1 MLKIKQYLALLFIFL
16 LIGLPSYGREPKVF
30 RIGTGTPGGT
40 YFTMGALIAHA
51 ISNPEG
57 SRECSRGGSCGVPGL
72 EAVSKSSEGSVEN
85 IYNLRTGK
93 VEAAIVQSDIAWL
106 AYEGKGEFSLDGP
119 FQDLV
124 AISILWPEDLHL
136 IVRTDQKISQI
147 TDLYNRSISLGAIGS
162 GTLLNAELTLYAQDI
177 SIAQINPYYDG
188 LSQSGRNLAVKD
200 IDAFFLMAGW
210 PVGIV
215 DVLLEDNTADL
226 LNFNEAIIEKLTS
239 EHSWLRRSIIPKSA
253 YNLDHDTLTI
263 SQDSLLVTT
272 KKQADDLVYAITN
285 AIWNTNNH
293 DIYARGFQGQDLMQI
308 SRQDTQAVIPFHP
321 GAIQWRK
328 QELPKR
334 LSKTQ

>member
-1 MLKIKQYLALLFIFL
+1 MPKIKQFTAVLLCFALA
-16 LIGLPSYGREPKVF
+16 GLSAYGREPKVF

-57 SRECSRGGSCGVPGL
+57 SRECNRGGSCGVPGL

-85 IYNLRTGK
+85 IYNLRAGK

-106 AYEGKGEFSLDGP
+106 AHEGKGEFSLDGP
-119 FQDLV
+119 FEDLV

-136 IVRTDQKISQI
+136 VVRTDQQIEQI
-147 TDLYNRSISLGAIGS
+147 TDLYNRSISLGSIGS

-177 SIAQINPYYDG
+177 SIAQIDPFYDG

-215 DVLLEDNTADL
+215 DVLLEDGTADL
-226 LNFNEAIIEKLTS
+226 LNFDEKMIEKLTT
-239 EHSWLRRSIIPKSA
+239 EHSWLRRSVIPKSA

-272 KKQADDLVYAITN
+272 KKQADELVYAITN
-285 AIWNTNNH
+285 AIWNPNNH

-308 SRQDTQAVIPFHP
+308 NRQDTQAVIPFHA
-321 GAIQWRK
+321 GTIQWRE
-328 QELPKR
+328 QELSQR
-334 LSKTQ
+334 LSQTQ